1 MLCAARRHRFV
12 LVGCGST
19 RCGRRRWR
27 GHTNLHQSHRRITK
41 NGTGASTVFTIL
53 FTTDTLCQLES
64 LPMNGQNGEALQNV
78 LSISTAASNRYLLH
92 FNSLHSLT
100 QWTGGIRLAMFEH
113 ATLQESY
120 TGSILAGKGKQLNSI
135 NQIMER
141 SRFPTE
147 DWARVRFGAGTPWR
161 RCWCVI
167 SPPDEKAFA
176 KAQKN
181 NKKKSAY
188 DRSPPIVKGD
198 IKFYESRKVTKKS
211 KPIATI
217 TDAFSAYALYPQ
229 SKALIEQSTLV
240 KVEGMI
246 TIHAT
251 QQTTTTTEGFIFVMA
266 EPHPAISGFEMMLR
280 WLMPCYDTFALYG
293 RPNKLIADVFDTRS
307 LMFAMPT
314 HRRYGYLEL
323 IDVAGLIH
331 TDGSSRWSEREW
343 RKQLKILTS
352 KRITS
357 QPTGVA
363 RAGTDLSARHR
374 RGSRSSVNLSSMS
387 RTSLNLPPTRGG
399 IAFAENDGSRSTPGS
414 RHGSPAPGQG
424 AFAPPSRTDSAPA
437 GTSPFASP
445 PHKRSASE
453 RAYRRNNEPSRLSFE
468 AHQDEMPPMPPPH
481 GVSAAQDEFPPMHP
495 NDNWHDAEQE
505 QSSEH
510 SSTPEREN
518 YGHFNGNGHYGPP
531 AMEPLQPNR
540 QPLQPFQPP
549 PTMAH
554 KGGQRPPVR
563 PNQMPDLRRAN
574 SHVDA
579 ATLAQLADMN
589 RANGGAGMNPDS
601 GMYQQQQPPGH
612 VMSGPY
618 RGPDSGPGYPYLG
631 PHSSNGMSPI
641 GQPMGH
647 MPIRDRRAP
656 PAGFSGA
663 GGGGMMPPGRLPT
676 IPGTPAV
683 EQPNQFD
690 MQAPSGRRPSAHRET
705 SNGSVTRKPLPE
717 RPSQE
722 RQFPERGASYGR
734 QY

>member
-1 MLCAARRHRFV
+1 
-12 LVGCGST
+12 
-19 RCGRRRWR
+19 
-27 GHTNLHQSHRRITK
+27 
-41 NGTGASTVFTIL
+41 
-53 FTTDTLCQLES
+53 
-64 LPMNGQNGEALQNV
+64 MNGQNGEALQNV
-78 LSISTAASNRYLLH
+78 LSISTAANNRYLLH

-100 QWTGGIRLAMFEH
+100 QWTAGIRLAMFEH

-120 TGSILAGKGKQLNSI
+120 TGSILAGKGKHLNSI

-141 SRFPTE
+141 ARFPTE

-188 DRSPPIVKGD
+188 DRSPPTVKGD

-211 KPIATI
+211 MPIATI

-229 SKALIEQSTLV
+229 SKPLIEQSTLV

-251 QQTTTTTEGFIFVMA
+251 HQTTTEGFIFVMP

-293 RPNKLIADVFDTRS
+293 RPNKLIADVLDNRS

-352 KRITS
+352 KRMTS
-357 QPTGVA
+357 QPATVG
-363 RAGTDLSARHR
+363 RAGTDTAKHQR

-387 RTSLNLPPTRGG
+387 RTSLNLPPSRGG
-399 IAFAENDGSRSTPGS
+399 VAFADEGVSQSTPNS
-414 RHGSPAPGQG
+414 RNGSPALGHG
-424 AFAPPSRTDSAPA
+424 TFGAPPRTDSAPMTT
-437 GTSPFASP
+437 GPYNSL
-445 PHKRSASE
+445 PHQRSVSE
-453 RAYRRNNEPSRLSFE
+453 KVQRRQNEPSRLSSE
-468 AHQDEMPPMPPPH
+468 QHHDERPPPPPPH
-481 GVSAAQDEFPPMHP
+481 ATLPGQ
-495 NDNWHDAEQE
+495 NDPRNARQNDVWHDAEQE
-505 QSSEH
+505 RSSEH
-510 SSTPEREN
+510 SSTPDREH
-518 YGHFNGNGHYGPP
+518 YAQSNGNGPFGPP
-531 AMEPLQPNR
+531 PVEHFQPNNS
-540 QPLQPFQPP
+540 QPLQPFQAP

-554 KGGQRPPVR
+554 KGGQRPPRR

-579 ATLAQLADMN
+579 ATLAQLADVS
-589 RANGGAGMNPDS
+589 RAGRGPGAPPHDT
-601 GMYQQQQPPGH
+601 GMYQPQHPPQPPT
-612 VMSGPY
+612 VQGPY
-618 RGPDSGPGYPYLG
+618 RGPDPGPNYSPSGPPRT
-631 PHSSNGMSPI
+631 NG
-641 GQPMGH
+641 GNL
-647 MPIRDRRAP
+647 PIRDRRAP
-656 PAGFSGA
+656 PAGHSGPPS
-663 GGGGMMPPGRLPT
+663 GMPPARLAT
-676 IPGTPAV
+676 IPGTPAM

-690 MQAPSGRRPSAHRET
+690 MPGMGARRPSAHREG
-705 SNGSVTRKPLPE
+705 SSGSVQRRPL
-717 RPSQE
+717 
-722 RQFPERGASYGR
+722 PERGASLGNR
-734 QY
+734 QYQ